1 MLKLQRTVERLTGV
15 HFVKNNF
22 GKEIIMSFTK
32 FKKMAKKKKKIV
44 YPDISDWFPSKAY
57 QVSGQSEKDKNLEK
71 KKTVL
76 ATVKDYMNLPKLK
89 RTINLGTEVFSAV
102 SPFFDNPSVWNAA
115 KSAFSVS
122 KLLLEEV
129 EIWSDDYFGG
139 DEWIPPYSR
148 DFNQII
154 LKAITGYEYE
164 TIRTSDENC
173 VIRIVDV
180 EGKSVGYILN
190 TKLGSVENIFIK
202 TTESEQ
208 TRKIIKQLLWESVKD
223 INLVLRLNKK
233 VSNID
238 ESKIVF
244 ESDDAFH
251 PMMSSRAIE
260 YSSYLKRCIDAGVSR
275 SVMLY
280 GPPGTGKSTLAR
292 TIIDRLNMRS
302 FRIRVE
308 DIADLENSTL
318 FEAISIFEPDSIIL
332 DDFDR
337 SGVQIQLLET
347 LEFFQR
353 HVKLVIATVNDRNS
367 LDEAILRP
375 GRFDELLLIKQMD
388 ADVVKAVLGDEHKDA
403 YELVKDWPIAF
414 IQEYA
419 KRRKFMSAEE
429 AANSTVELANRVR
442 RLEKYDDVS
451 DLDKILNVNKLSHK
465 KENIDVEPDEL
476 SCARTSCNLL

>member
-1 MLKLQRTVERLTGV
+1 
-15 HFVKNNF
+15 
-22 GKEIIMSFTK
+22 MSLTK
-32 FKKMAKKKKKIV
+32 FKKMAKKKKKIFYNDV
-44 YPDISDWFPSKAY
+44 SDCFTSKAS
-57 QVSGQSEKDKNLEK
+57 QVPDLTEKDKNLEK
-71 KKTVL
+71 KKTFL
-76 ATVKDYMNLPKLK
+76 AKTKDYMNVPKLK
-89 RTINLGTEVFSAV
+89 RTISLGTEIFSAV
-102 SPFFDNPSVWNAA
+102 SPFFDSPSIWNAA
-115 KSAFSVS
+115 KSVFSVS
-122 KLLLEEV
+122 KILLEEV

-139 DEWIPPYSR
+139 DEWVPPYSR

-154 LKAITGYEYE
+154 LKAIAGYEYE
-164 TIRTSDENC
+164 TIKTSDDNC

-202 TTESEQ
+202 TTESDE
-208 TRKIIKQLLWESVKD
+208 TRKIIKRLLWESVKD
-223 INLVLRLNKK
+223 VNLVLRLNKK
-233 VSNID
+233 VSSVD

-251 PMMSSRAIE
+251 PMMSSRAVE

-388 ADVVKAVLGDEHKDA
+388 PDVVKAVLGKELEDA
-403 YELVKDWPIAF
+403 YDLVKEWPIAF

-419 KRRKFMSAEE
+419 KRRKFMSSEE
-429 AANSTVELANRVR
+429 AATSTIELANRVR
-442 RLEKYDDVS
+442 RLEKYDDISDINKVLKANKKHQQHNVNNS
-451 DLDKILNVNKLSHK
+451 SNDLDI
-465 KENIDVEPDEL
+465 EPDEL
-476 SCARTSCNLL
+476 LLCNVKLLHVIIK